1 MDKNELLTLTDEQV
15 EQIVAAHHRPG
26 HIGGLPDPFP
36 CPQVTTLAC
45 GEEGPICSAC

>member
-15 EQIVAAHHRPG
+15 EQIVAAHHRPD
-26 HIGGLPDPFP
+26 HAGGGNNG
-36 CPQVTTLAC
+36 CPEVTTLAC

>member
-15 EQIVAAHHRPG
+15 EQVVAAHHKPG
-26 HIGGLPDPFP
+26 HGGGPPGSG
-36 CPQVTTLAC
+36 CPEITTLAC

>member
-1 MDKNELLTLTDEQV
+1 MNKNELLTLTDEQV
-15 EQIVAAHHRPG
+15 EQVIAAENPLDC
-26 HIGGLPDPFP
+26 LPIRP